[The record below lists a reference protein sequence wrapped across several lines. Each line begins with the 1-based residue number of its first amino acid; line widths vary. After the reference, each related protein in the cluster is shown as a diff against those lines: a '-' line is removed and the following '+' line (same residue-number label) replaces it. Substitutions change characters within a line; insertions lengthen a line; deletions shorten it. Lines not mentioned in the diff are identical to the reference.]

1 MNQSQRGIALLQ
13 VLFLSMIL
21 SVMLISMHLKA
32 KAALTLAQEL
42 TDRAQAELQLYSADA
57 EFKFVV
63 LSQPLTLQGSEN
75 GQLQWNLHDEPF
87 AFAGINMQV
96 QDVSGLINLY
106 NYNDMARLFRY
117 FNDESTAAQL
127 VGQLQDWQDD
137 DNDAGINGA
146 EQSAYP
152 AEVRVRNQLMQ
163 TESEIRFLKSMTPA
177 QADLLLPW
185 LSTAPQ
191 SYQNPLVMPDLVLQV
206 MFGKTLADQLTR
218 LRQTNKLDGDMLRVV
233 MGAIHSDDWVFGP
246 SGSYRVT
253 FTSQVNNVKLSR
265 RYTIR
270 LSPYQE
276 DPFTYWEYVNQ
287 YHAENR

>member
-96 QDVSGLINLY
+96 QDVSGLVNLY

-137 DNDAGINGA
+137 DKDAGINGA

-163 TESEIRFLKSMTPA
+163 TESEIRFLKSITPA

-253 FTSQVNNVKLSR
+253 FTSEVNNVKLSR

>member
-42 TDRAQAELQLYSADA
+42 SDRAQAELQLYSADN

-87 AFAGINMQV
+87 AFAGVNMQV
-96 QDVSGLINLY
+96 QDVSGLVNLY

-127 VGQLQDWQDD
+127 LGQLQDWQDD
-137 DNDAGINGA
+137 DKDAGINGA

-253 FTSQVNNVKLSR
+253 FTSEVNNVKLSR

>member
-1 MNQSQRGIALLQ
+1 MNQPQRGIALLQ

-96 QDVSGLINLY
+96 QDVSGLVNLY

-137 DNDAGINGA
+137 DKDAGINGA

-253 FTSQVNNVKLSR
+253 FTSEVNNVKLSR

>member
-1 MNQSQRGIALLQ
+1 MNQPQRGIALLQ

-32 KAALTLAQEL
+32 KAALTLAQQL
-42 TDRAQAELQLYSADA
+42 SDRAQAELQLYSADN

-87 AFAGINMQV
+87 AFAGVNMQV
-96 QDVSGLINLY
+96 QDISGLVNLY

-117 FNDESTAAQL
+117 FHDESTAAQL
-127 VGQLQDWQDD
+127 LGQLQDWQDD
-137 DNDAGINGA
+137 DKDAGINGA

-163 TESEIRFLKSMTPA
+163 TESEIRFLKSITPA

-253 FTSQVNNVKLSR
+253 FTSEVNNVKLSR

>member
-32 KAALTLAQEL
+32 KAALTLAQQL
-42 TDRAQAELQLYSADA
+42 SDRAQAELQLYSADN

-87 AFAGINMQV
+87 AFAGVNMQV
-96 QDVSGLINLY
+96 QDVSGLVNLY

-127 VGQLQDWQDD
+127 LGQLQDWQDD
-137 DNDAGINGA
+137 DKDAGINGA

-163 TESEIRFLKSMTPA
+163 TESEIRFLKSITPA

-253 FTSQVNNVKLSR
+253 FTSEVNNVKLSR

>member
-1 MNQSQRGIALLQ
+1 MNQPQRGIALLQ

-32 KAALTLAQEL
+32 KAALTLAQQL
-42 TDRAQAELQLYSADA
+42 SDRAQAELQLYSADN

-87 AFAGINMQV
+87 AFAGVNLQV
-96 QDVSGLINLY
+96 QDISGLVNLY

-117 FNDESTAAQL
+117 FHDESTAAQL
-127 VGQLQDWQDD
+127 LGQLQDWQDD
-137 DNDAGINGA
+137 DKDAGINGA

-163 TESEIRFLKSMTPA
+163 TESEIRFLKSITPA

-233 MGAIHSDDWVFGP
+233 MGAIYSDDWVFGP

-253 FTSQVNNVKLSR
+253 FTSEVNNVKLSR

>member
-96 QDVSGLINLY
+96 QDVSGLVNLY

-137 DNDAGINGA
+137 DKDAGINGA

-253 FTSQVNNVKLSR
+253 FTSEVNNVKLSR

>member
-32 KAALTLAQEL
+32 KAALTLAQQL
-42 TDRAQAELQLYSADA
+42 SDRAQAELQLYSADN
-57 EFKFVV
+57 EFKFVI

-75 GQLQWNLHDEPF
+75 GHLQWNLYDEPF
-87 AFAGINMQV
+87 AFAGVNLQV
-96 QDVSGLINLY
+96 QDISGLVNLY

-117 FNDESTAAQL
+117 FHDESTAAQL
-127 VGQLQDWQDD
+127 LGQLQDWQDD
-137 DNDAGINGA
+137 DKDAGINGA

-163 TESEIRFLKSMTPA
+163 TESEIRFLKSITPA

-253 FTSQVNNVKLSR
+253 FTSEVNNVKLSR